1 MFSLLFTSWGRNA
14 IIGIFVVMAM
24 FGIYRKIRSDAILE
38 IELQA
43 NADALKRV
51 GNAIR
56 AGDTADVSPDRLFKS
71 DGHKRD

>member
-14 IIGIFVVMAM
+14 VIGFFVVIAM

-56 AGDTADVSPDRLFKS
+56 AGDAADVSPDRLLKS
-71 DGHKRD
+71 DGYKRD